1 LGPTRPGHLAAYLG
15 RTETDPSPNE
25 MTQKEI
31 TTSTKEGRD
40 GTFYFRPPGGFRIEV
55 LC

>member
-1 LGPTRPGHLAAYLG
+1 MTR
-15 RTETDPSPNE
+15 
-25 MTQKEI
+25 KEI

-40 GTFYFRPPGGFRIEV
+40 DAFYFRPPGGFMIEV